1 MRPGHCIVPETF
13 RQALD
18 GGRAFDRVPLSNED
32 IERIVV
38 RVVDHG
44 LDTGYVA
51 RQFGISQRRIQ
62 QLAKRYRETDV
73 IPKAGVRG
81 RRPYA
86 RYPSDLADL
95 VLRLHRRTRR
105 GAVAIARHL
114 RIRHGIR
121 VRNGVVHG
129 ILEGAGLVRENPNM
143 RGRKKPWIRYEREHS
158 LSAGHMDWHYN
169 SVLRKWVC
177 AVLDDASRMVLAGGE
192 YDQRSSAAAIEL
204 LIEVL
209 HKYGHIQP
217 LREVIT
223 DHGTEF
229 HANLRNEDGTA
240 NHAFEIFCRER
251 GIVHILCQYNH
262 PQSNGKIEKWFDT
275 YERYRKEFATFDD
288 FVQWYNRMRPHSSL
302 DEERL
307 ETPEQAFYRKCQ
319 DILVGNYMRMVER
332 EMGEQA

>member
-1 MRPGHCIVPETF
+1 MANAHSIGVS
-13 RQALD
+13 D
-18 GGRAFDRVPLSNED
+18 GD

-44 LDTGYVA
+44 MDTGYVA
-51 RQFGISQRRIQ
+51 GQFGVSQRRVQ
-62 QLAKRYRETDV
+62 QLANRYRETDV
-73 IPKAGVRG
+73 VPVAGVRG

-86 RYPSDLADL
+86 RYPPGLTDL
-95 VLRLHRRTRR
+95 VLGLHRRTRR
-105 GAVAIARHL
+105 GAVAIARQL
-114 RIRHGIR
+114 RVRHGIR

-129 ILEGAGLVRENPNM
+129 ILEGAGLVRESPNM
-143 RGRKKPWIRYEREHS
+143 RKRKKPWIRYEREHS

-169 SVLRKWVC
+169 SGLRKWVC

-192 YDQRSSAAAIEL
+192 YDNRSTEAAIGQL
-204 LIEVL
+204 REVL
-209 HKYGHIQP
+209 LKYGHIQP

-223 DHGTEF
+223 DHGSEF
-229 HANLRNEDGTA
+229 YGVKRSEDGGS
-240 NHAFEIFCRER
+240 NHAFERFCREN
-251 GIVHILCQYNH
+251 GIQHILCQYNH

-288 FVQWYNRMRPHSSL
+288 LVQWYNRVRPHSSL

-332 EMGEQA
+332 EMGGQA